1 MKIGKISC
9 EILSFTE
16 FYERD
21 ALAIVGGAEHP
32 MDVCLIKVETVDGIV
47 GYGES
52 LGYGAPQSVA
62 VTVNKVLARLL
73 EGEDSSNILG
83 LWDKMYKASFRLGR
97 RGVMISAMSGVD
109 IALWDILGKE
119 LGAPIYKLLA
129 ARPRRVKGYITGG
142 YYRPEKD
149 IQRLIEEVRSY
160 REKGFDTVKIKIG
173 GVSLEKDFERL
184 SALKQHFDD
193 EIKIAVDANNVY
205 EFNTALKMGR
215 FLDKLGVVFFEEPV
229 LTDYPE
235 LSSKLASLVDVPIAG
250 YETAYTLYEFRD
262 IIAKNAVDIVQ
273 ADACWS
279 GGITEVYRIGVLA
292 RSYGLPLIPHYS
304 TGGISFIANLH
315 AALAV
320 DSPLIEFHLRPN
332 KLREALAGDAIR
344 YQDGFFEP
352 PKDAGLGVK
361 LDEDKLDEFRA
372 STST

>member
-173 GVSLEKDFERL
+173 GVSLEKDF
-184 SALKQHFDD
+184 
-193 EIKIAVDANNVY
+193 
-205 EFNTALKMGR
+205 
-215 FLDKLGVVFFEEPV
+215 
-229 LTDYPE
+229 
-235 LSSKLASLVDVPIAG
+235 
-250 YETAYTLYEFRD
+250 
-262 IIAKNAVDIVQ
+262 
-273 ADACWS
+273 
-279 GGITEVYRIGVLA
+279 
-292 RSYGLPLIPHYS
+292 
-304 TGGISFIANLH
+304 
-315 AALAV
+315 
-320 DSPLIEFHLRPN
+320 
-332 KLREALAGDAIR
+332 
-344 YQDGFFEP
+344 
-352 PKDAGLGVK
+352 
-361 LDEDKLDEFRA
+361 
-372 STST
+372 